1 MYVTV
6 LKLFCF
12 RLKVSI
18 NFHDCPKVEKRKE
31 AKKKEQ
37 NINLRCTSF
46 VLHQC

>member
-6 LKLFCF
+6 LRLFCF

-18 NFHDCPKVEKRKE
+18 NFHDCPKAEKRKE
-31 AKKKEQ
+31 AKKKKQ
-37 NINLRCTSF
+37 NINLKGISF